1 MEDLRPENETV
12 NTAVCSGGPAARAED
27 PSDYA
32 SAYDYSPLR
41 GNIVIWSDVG
51 GRILEIGGER
61 GALTGVLLEKGAVTS
76 VEADEERAAVI
87 RGRFPG
93 ATVVTDL
100 SDAGDG
106 FDCAVLIGS
115 LEDYAKGDEVGF
127 LNRVCEKLKPEGKLV
142 IAVDNSL
149 AAGRLS
155 GRAAETYARR
165 GYSLAEFKAI
175 LGGAGLKYSSLLYPA
190 PDYRFTN
197 VIFSDRQLPDGESIK
212 RRLTYSPSQ
221 PTATFNENAYL
232 RKMIETDPQA
242 YPTVAD
248 AFLVAAS
255 RAEAPETPKLV
266 CFSVY
271 RKPEYRIYTVVGD
284 GCARKYAAEPAAR
297 GHIESVGRNVAELRE
312 IGVETPD
319 SYSGGVVTSRICSGE
334 TFDKVLLAAYETG
347 GADAFK
353 KAADGFFAAV
363 AAVCGEGESDNTVFE
378 KFSVPLTSEQR
389 GSLRFLK
396 RGYMD
401 MIFQNCFF
409 EDGRYVFYDQE
420 WRFVNT
426 PLEYIIFRALTNSEV
441 IAETVREDLFELF
454 GIAAY
459 KKLFA
464 ELNRAFADEVYSEL
478 YKKWFAVEYATPGER
493 ISSLTGE
500 LEKTA
505 AANESLTGEL
515 EKTAAEN
522 DAIGNRLKA
531 ADEKIA
537 GLQGEL
543 EAMRNRRFG
552 RRCVNFMHAHPAL
565 HKFIK
570 IILAPVNFV
579 RCKIKQKRGARFK
592 TPAGAQDAY
601 SLWIKNNRPGKA
613 ELEEQRKREFGVRP
627 VFSILTPLYNTDKKM
642 LEEMIGSVTAQT
654 YSGWELCLADASD
667 GKHSYVREVAEKF
680 AAADGRVKYRR
691 LDRNLGIAG
700 NTNAAASL
708 ASGDYI
714 ALLDHDDMLAPD
726 ALYELAAAVNAEPD
740 ADFLYTDEDKFSG
753 DVSKRFD
760 PHFKPDFSIY
770 TLRSF
775 NYICHFTALKRTLFD
790 EIGGYLE
797 GYDGAQDYDLFLR
810 AAERAKLIK
819 HIPEPLYHWRVHPG
833 STAASAGSKNYA
845 EEAGRKAVEAHLRR
859 VGVEGEVLT
868 TDLPFRYRV
877 RYALTEKPLV
887 SVLIPNKDSAED
899 LKKCVN
905 SVLACDYGNFEII
918 IIENNSETD
927 GIFALYDELEK
938 NEKIRVVRYRE
949 SGFNY
954 SKINNYGAS
963 FARGE
968 LLLLL
973 NNDIEAIKPDWLGEM
988 VSICILK
995 DVIAVG
1001 ARLLYPDDTVQ
1012 HSGVIV
1018 GAGGVAGHME
1028 KEIPADADGYFG
1040 YGRSIR
1046 EYSAVTAAC
1055 MLVRHSVFD
1064 AVGGLDPGFAVA
1076 FNDIDF
1082 CLRIKETGGKI
1093 VYTPFAVLHHYESKS
1108 RGLEDSPEKIERFR
1122 SEIERFRMKWSGIL
1136 ENGDPFFNKNLSLY
1150 SNFYEPKLK
1159 K

>member
-1 MEDLRPENETV
+1 MDDRLQEPAHII
-12 NTAVCSGGPAARAED
+12 NTFQCEEFASLSEKS
-27 PSDYA
+27 SDYGTV
-32 SAYDYSPLR
+32 YHLSPLR
-41 GNIVIWSDVG
+41 CNIISWCDLNG
-51 GRILEIGGER
+51 KILEIGAEL
-61 GALTGVLLEKGAVTS
+61 GALTGMLLEKGTVTS
-76 VEADEERAAVI
+76 LEADPERADLI
-87 RGRFPG
+87 RKRCPE
-93 ATVVTDL
+93 ATVINKL
-100 SDAGDG
+100 EDAGSD

-115 LEDYAKGDEVGF
+115 LEDYASGDEAGF
-127 LNRVCEKLKPEGKLV
+127 LRRICTHMKPEGKLI

-149 AAGRLS
+149 AAGKLS
-155 GRAAETYARR
+155 GRAEETYERR
-165 GYSLAEFKAI
+165 GYSLAEFKGI
-175 LGGAGLKYSSLLYPA
+175 LDSAGLKYSTLLYPA
-190 PDYRFTN
+190 PDYRFAN

-242 YPTVAD
+242 YPTIAD

-255 RAEAPETPKLV
+255 RTEAPETPKLV

-271 RKPEYRIYTVVGD
+271 RKPEYRISTVVD
-284 GCARKYAAEPAAR
+284 DEYARKYAADPAAR
-297 GHIESVGRNVAELRE
+297 EHIENVGKIIAELRG

-319 SYSGGVVTSRICSGE
+319 SYAGGVVTSRICKSE
-334 TFDKVLLAAYETG
+334 TFDKLLLDAYRNG
-347 GADAFK
+347 GADAFRK
-353 KAADGFFAAV
+353 MADDFFAAV
-363 AAVCGEGESDNTVFE
+363 ASVCGEGESDNTIFE
-378 KFSVPLTSEQR
+378 RFSVALTYEQR
-389 GSLRFLK
+389 SGLHFLK

-409 EDGRYVFYDQE
+409 ENGRYVFYDQE
-420 WRFVNT
+420 WRFENT
-426 PLEYIIFRALTNSEV
+426 PLEYIIFRALTNSE
-441 IAETVREDLFELF
+441 IILSTVREDLFELF
-454 GIAAY
+454 GISEYAGLFG
-459 KKLFA
+459 KL
-464 ELNRAFADEVYSEL
+464 NKAFSDEVYSEL
-478 YKKWFAVEYATPGER
+478 YKKWYAVEYVTPGER

-500 LEKTA
+500 LEKTTA
-505 AANESLTGEL
+505 ENASLTGEL
-515 EKTAAEN
+515 EKTTAEN
-522 DAIGNRLKA
+522 DSIGNRLKA
-531 ADEKIA
+531 ADEKIV

-543 EAMRNRRFG
+543 DAIKNRRFG
-552 RRCVNFMHAHPAL
+552 RRCVNFMHSHPAL
-565 HKFIK
+565 HKFVR
-570 IILAPVNFV
+570 IILSPFNYV
-579 RCKIKQKRGARFK
+579 RCRIKQRHDARLK
-592 TPAGAQDAY
+592 TPGGAQDAY
-601 SLWIKNNRPGKA
+601 SVWIKNNCPGRS
-613 ELEEQRKREFGVRP
+613 ELEEQRKREFGFKP
-627 VFSILTPLYNTDKKM
+627 VFSILTPLYNTDRKM

-667 GKHSYVREVAEKF
+667 EKHGYVREVAETS
-680 AAADGRVKYRR
+680 AAGDPRIKYRR
-691 LDRNLGIAG
+691 LDKNLGIAG
-700 NTNAAASL
+700 NTNAAAEL

-726 ALYELAAAVNAEPD
+726 ALYEMAAAVNAEPD
-740 ADFLYTDEDKFSG
+740 ADFLYTDEDKFSD
-753 DVSKRFD
+753 DVNKRFD

-775 NYICHFTALKRTLFD
+775 NYICHFTALKKSLFD

-810 AAERAKLIK
+810 AAERANLIK
-819 HIPEPLYHWRVHPG
+819 HISKPLYHWRVHSG

-859 VGVEGEVLT
+859 IGVEGEALT

-877 RYALTEKPLV
+877 KYALTEKPLV

-899 LKKCVN
+899 LKKCVD
-905 SVLACDYGNFEII
+905 SVLTCDYENFEIV

-927 GIFALYDELEK
+927 EIFALYDELEK
-938 NEKIRVVRYRE
+938 NEKIRIVRYKE

-954 SKINNYGAS
+954 SKINNFGAS
-963 FARGE
+963 YARGE

-973 NNDIEAIKPDWLGEM
+973 NNDIEAITPDWLSEM
-988 VSICILK
+988 VSICLQK

-1055 MLVRHSVFD
+1055 MLVRHGTFD

-1082 CLRIKETGGKI
+1082 CLKIKETGGKI
-1093 VYTPFAVLHHYESKS
+1093 IYTPFALLHHYESKS

-1122 SEIERFRMKWSGIL
+1122 SEIDRFHMKWSGIL

-1150 SNFYEPKLK
+1150 SNFYEPKIK